1 MIIFNRQN
9 IFHQNDYSV
18 ITTGPF
24 FCSNNATNADF
35 AEEASINK
43 SATLYLT
50 SVVLFTRGRLEEI
63 CKVHL

>member
-24 FCSNNATNADF
+24 FAV
-35 AEEASINK
+35 IMQPMQILLK
-43 SATLYLT
+43 KL
-50 SVVLFTRGRLEEI
+50 R
-63 CKVHL
+63 